1 MALYRATVKCFVDN
15 AIREEGEEFNYDGPE
30 NGNLELVS
38 GNPAPAESADE
49 SGAPKKGFAK
59 KAAKADAE

>member
-1 MALYRATVKCFVDN
+1 MALYRATVKCYVDN
-15 AIREEGEEFNYDGPE
+15 AIREDGEEFEYTGPE

-38 GNPAPAESADE
+38 GNPAPAESAE
-49 SGAPKKGFAK
+49 ELAAPKKGFAK